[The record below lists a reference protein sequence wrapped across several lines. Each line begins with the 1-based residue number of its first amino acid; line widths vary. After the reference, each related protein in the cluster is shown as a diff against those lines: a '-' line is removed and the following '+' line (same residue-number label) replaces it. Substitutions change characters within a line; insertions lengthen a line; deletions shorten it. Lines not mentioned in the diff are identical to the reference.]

1 MDGPVSARPT
11 AIRLGSRPGRLDSAS
26 ARSDAG
32 PPSRTVTTIG
42 MLLIVALT
50 VLSAVW
56 EAFLVPLRIG
66 GTVFPIC
73 LAAALLGNVALGIA
87 GGRLLRLAGAAVP
100 AALWFVVAGLL
111 GTRRPEGDLIIIGS
125 TVGTSLLGAG
135 VLGSAVAL
143 VVVSGRRRRSVTSPD
158 GRDATGT

>member
-1 MDGPVSARPT
+1 MAPAR
-11 AIRLGSRPGRLDSAS
+11 R
-26 ARSDAG
+26 DAG
-32 PPSRTVTTIG
+32 PPSALVTTVG

-66 GTVFPIC
+66 GTIVPVC
-73 LAAALLGNVALGIA
+73 LAAALLGNLALGIA

-100 AALWFVVAGLL
+100 AALWFMVAGLL
-111 GTRRPEGDLIIIGS
+111 GTRRPEGDLIIVGS
-125 TVGTSLLGAG
+125 TVGTALLGVG

-143 VVVSGRRRRSVTSPD
+143 VVVSGRRRR
-158 GRDATGT
+158 R